1 MSFGKITVL
10 KKDGVTEGSTV
21 DIKKEITIGRLEENM
36 HYFLKII
43 LCCSAHP
50 ANIRIKSPNI
60 AAEHAR
66 ICVDENGKVNI
77 FVLE

>member
-36 HYFLKII
+36 HYFLKSFFVAVLI
-43 LCCSAHP
+43 LP
-50 ANIRIKSPNI
+50 I
-60 AAEHAR
+60 
-66 ICVDENGKVNI
+66 
-77 FVLE
+77 